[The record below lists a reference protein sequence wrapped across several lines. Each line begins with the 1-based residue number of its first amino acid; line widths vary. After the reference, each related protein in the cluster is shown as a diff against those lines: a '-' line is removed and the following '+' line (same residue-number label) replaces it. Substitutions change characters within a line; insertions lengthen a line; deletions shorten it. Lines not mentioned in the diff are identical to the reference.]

1 MQTEYI
7 IQYKSCSGDWIDC
20 HTQRYASAEPA
31 ILMLHLVRHTDTEYR
46 IIKRTYTDEV
56 LTEKE

>member
-31 ILMLHLVRHTDTEYR
+31 ILMLHLVRHTDTES
-46 IIKRTYTDEV
+46 
-56 LTEKE
+56 